1 MKYAEV
7 HNHKANFKNQG
18 EKYWVVGYDGAGIGT
33 PLYDVDED
41 VKWFIE
47 NQKAS
52 ADDKFILAEK
62 PTKVGSIQR

>member
-7 HNHKANFKNQG
+7 HIHKANFKNQG
-18 EKYWVVGYDGAGIGT
+18 EKYWVVGYDGCGIGT

-47 NQKAS
+47 NQK
-52 ADDKFILAEK
+52 
-62 PTKVGSIQR
+62 VGSIQR